1 MTGRSPHPPDG
12 TRPGRRRARPQPD
25 PGERPL
31 GSTDLKRLH
40 RTWRRRTELDLGLIL
55 DGVQKPF
62 NVGAVYRS
70 AAAYRAATVWLVPP
84 SPGPDDPGVSRTAL
98 GCERLVSTVRA
109 GSGPEAVADARSR
122 GLVTVAIELT
132 ATARPLFEIK
142 LGPAVCLVLGHED
155 RGVHRSTLAEV
166 DHVAYLP
173 QLGKVGSLNVAQ
185 AATVAIYE
193 TARQRWSGPDR

>member
-1 MTGRSPHPPDG
+1 MSGESRHRPDG
-12 TRPGRRRARPQPD
+12 TGPGRRRSRPQPE

-31 GSTDLKRLH
+31 GSTNLKRLH
-40 RTWRRRTELDLGLIL
+40 RSWRRRTQLDLGLIL

-98 GCERLVSTVRA
+98 GCERLVTTVRA
-109 GSGPEAVADARSR
+109 DTGPDAVADARGR

-132 ATARPLFEIK
+132 PSARPLFELD
-142 LGPAVCLVLGHED
+142 LGPAVCLILGHED
-155 RGVHRSTLAEV
+155 RGVHRSTLAAV
-166 DHVAYLP
+166 DEVAYLP

-193 TARQRWSGPDR
+193 TARQQWSGPGR